1 MSSEK
6 WMQWLSERTVNTLN
20 TKLRSTIFLGAL
32 GGSLLTYYA
41 HKKLSQLVL
50 NNFQR
55 TEKWDP
61 KNELVLLTGGTSGIG
76 KILAEDLSNQQ
87 LDVIVLDIQRP
98 TYPLPRNVIFYQAD
112 ITSSKEVSEV
122 ARLIKT
128 EHGDPTILINNAGV
142 FEHGTIL
149 EKTEEKIRRTY
160 EVNNLAHFLL
170 IKEFLPYMIREN
182 RGHVITVA
190 SVASFV
196 AVGEMVDYCCSKA
209 SALVFHEGLRQ
220 ELKYWYNAPNVRT
233 SIVHP
238 LWVGTPMIKGFTDH
252 QSHFGQ
258 PIMSPK
264 AVSDVIIE
272 QIVTR
277 RSGQVIL
284 PGHLS
289 LAGSI
294 RAAPLWLQEF
304 IRPVFSKIVRRVRNM
319 RDPMI

>member
-1 MSSEK
+1 MSNEK
-6 WMQWLSERTVNTLN
+6 WMQWLSERTMKTVNTN
-20 TKLRSTIFLGAL
+20 LRSTILLGAL
-32 GGSLLTYYA
+32 GSSLLTYYA

-61 KNELVLLTGGTSGIG
+61 ENELVLLTGGTSGIG
-76 KILAEDLSNQQ
+76 KQLAEDLSNQQ
-87 LDVIVLDIQRP
+87 LHVIVLDIQRP
-98 TYPLPRNVIFYQAD
+98 TYRLPRNVIFYQAD

-122 ARLIKT
+122 ARLIKA

-149 EKTEEKIRRTY
+149 EKTEERIRQTY
-160 EVNNLAHFLL
+160 EVNNLAHYLL

-190 SVASFV
+190 SIASFV

-233 SIVHP
+233 RLVPPCSS
-238 LWVGTPMIKGFTDH
+238 
-252 QSHFGQ
+252 QQHF
-258 PIMSPK
+258 
-264 AVSDVIIE
+264 
-272 QIVTR
+272 
-277 RSGQVIL
+277 
-284 PGHLS
+284 
-289 LAGSI
+289 
-294 RAAPLWLQEF
+294 
-304 IRPVFSKIVRRVRNM
+304 IVRRHSLVN
-319 RDPMI
+319 

>member
-1 MSSEK
+1 MN
-6 WMQWLSERTVNTLN
+6 TPTLN
-20 TKLRSTIFLGAL
+20 LPSTILLGAF
-32 GGSLLTYYA
+32 GSSLLAYLL
-41 HKKLSQLVL
+41 HRKLTKLVL
-50 NNFQR
+50 NNFQQS
-55 TEKWDP
+55 EKWDP
-61 KNELVLLTGGTSGIG
+61 ENELVLLTGGTSGIG
-76 KILAEDLSNQQ
+76 KQLAEDLSNQR
-87 LDVIVLDIQRP
+87 LRVIVLDIQTP
-98 TYPLPRNVIFYQAD
+98 NYPLPRNVIFYKAD
-112 ITSSKEVSEV
+112 ITSSKELAEV
-122 ARLIKT
+122 ACLIKT
-128 EHGDPTILINNAGV
+128 EHGDPTILINNAGI

-160 EVNNLAHFLL
+160 EVNNLAHYLL

-209 SALVFHEGLRQ
+209 GALVFHEGLRQ

-233 SIVHP
+233 SIIHP

-264 AVSDVIIE
+264 VVSGVIVE
-272 QIVTR
+272 QIMSR
-277 RSGQVIL
+277 RSGQIIL
-284 PGHLS
+284 PRHLS
-289 LAGSI
+289 IAGSI
-294 RAAPLWLQEF
+294 RAAPMWLQEM

-319 RDPMI
+319 RDPMD